1 MNVIIYTKDFEPITA
16 IELPIDILECAER
29 DGSIGL
35 TIRSPIRSNETL
47 RLPTLIIVDCIKI
60 PWIDGS
66 LKPVLITLDEEQAL
80 RLKPEWLVGQRAVVK
95 AYQRTLTIL
104 TDKLNKLNSRD

>member
-1 MNVIIYTKDFEPITA
+1 MNVIIYTKDLEPITA
-16 IELPIDILECAER
+16 IDLPLDILESAER

-35 TIRSPIRSNETL
+35 TIRSPIRSDQTL
-47 RLPTLIIVDCIKI
+47 RLPILIIIDCIKI

-66 LKPVLITLDEEQAL
+66 FKPILITLDEEQAL

-104 TDKLNKLNSRD
+104 TDKLNKSNSED

>member
-16 IELPIDILECAER
+16 IDLPIDILESAER

-35 TIRSPIRSNETL
+35 TIRSPISSTQTL
-47 RLPTLIIVDCIKI
+47 RLPVLIIIDCIGV

-66 LKPVLITLDEEQAL
+66 IKPILITQDEEQAL

-104 TDKLNKLNSRD
+104 TNKLNKLSSED

>member
-16 IELPIDILECAER
+16 IELPLDVLESAER

-35 TIRSPIRSNETL
+35 TLRSPARSHGTL
-47 RLPTLIIVDCIKI
+47 RLPVLIIVDCVKI

-66 LKPVLITLDEEQAL
+66 VKPVLITLDEEHAL
-80 RLKPEWLVGQRAVVK
+80 KLKPEWLVGQRAVVK
-95 AYQRTLTIL
+95 AYERTLTIL
-104 TDKLNKLNSRD
+104 TDKLNKLSPED